1 MDIAVL
7 QIRNRTNLFVSG
19 AYKIQMN
26 HASEPE
32 TAHDNT
38 RTEIHGNFVQKKLE
52 SYALMYANLT
62 LGLSQTMC
70 ELDCF

>member
-1 MDIAVL
+1 MAVNVL
-7 QIRNRTNLFVSG
+7 RKKNISG
-19 AYKIQMN
+19 AYKIQIN

-38 RTEIHGNFVQKKLE
+38 CTEIHGNFVHKKLE
-52 SYALMYANLT
+52 SYVLMYANLT
-62 LGLSQTMC
+62 LGLFQTMC

>member
-1 MDIAVL
+1 MEIAVL
-7 QIRNRTNLFVSG
+7 HIRNRTNLFVSA
-19 AYKIQMN
+19 AYKMQIN

-32 TAHDNT
+32 TAYDNT

-52 SYALMYANLT
+52 SYVLMYANLT
-62 LGLSQTMC
+62 FGLFQTMC